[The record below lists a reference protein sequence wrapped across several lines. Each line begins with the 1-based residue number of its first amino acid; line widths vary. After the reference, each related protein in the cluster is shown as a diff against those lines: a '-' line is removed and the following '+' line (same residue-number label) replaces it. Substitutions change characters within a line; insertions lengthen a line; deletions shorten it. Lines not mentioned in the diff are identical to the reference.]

1 MTAPVVLFVFKR
13 PEHTKSTIKSLLA
26 NPEAK
31 DTDLFIFSDGWRNE
45 KEMKE
50 VEEVRKII
58 SHLEGFRSVHLFFSD
73 KNKGLA
79 RSIIDGVTSLL
90 QEYNE
95 IIVLE
100 DDMEVAPTFLKY
112 MNFNL
117 DLYKDNPK
125 VASIH
130 AYCYPIKGKLPDF
143 FFMRGADCWG
153 WATWKRAWTF
163 FDESGENLLQELK
176 EKKLIDEFDYYGAAS
191 KVRMLKNQI
200 DGKVDSWAIR
210 WDASIFLKNMLTLYP
225 GKSLLKNIGA
235 DGGGTHTKST
245 KIFNVNDFASLPQL
259 GKIPVE
265 VNPLAQQ
272 AFSDFY
278 LRNKRLNPLVR
289 LIFFLKSKNMI
300 PRR

>member
-13 PEHTKSTIKSLLA
+13 PEHTNSTIKSLAA

-31 DTDLFIFSDGWRNE
+31 DTDLFIFSDGGRNE
-45 KEMKE
+45 DEMKD
-50 VEEVRKII
+50 VEEVREII
-58 SHLEGFRSVHLFFSD
+58 SRVEGFRSVHSVLSD

-79 RSIIDGVTSLL
+79 RSIIDGVTTLL
-90 QEYNE
+90 QDHNE

-100 DDMEVAPTFLKY
+100 DDMEVAPSFLSY

-117 DLYKDNPK
+117 DAYKDNQQ
-125 VASIH
+125 VASVH
-130 AYCYPIKGKLPDF
+130 AYCYPFKEKLPPF
-143 FFMRGADCWG
+143 FFLRGADCWG
-153 WATWKRAWTF
+153 WATWKRAWNLF
-163 FDESGENLLQELK
+163 EESGEKLLQELTTK
-176 EKKLIDEFDYYGAAS
+176 NLKDEFDYYGAAS

-210 WDASIFLKNMLTLYP
+210 WDASIFLNNMLTLYP

-245 KIFNVNDFASLPQL
+245 KIFNVDDFESLPEL
-259 GKIPVE
+259 VKIPVE
-265 VNPLAQQ
+265 ENSLAQK
-272 AFSDFY
+272 AFSNFY
-278 LRNKRLNPLVR
+278 LRSKRLNPFVR
-289 LIFFLKSKNMI
+289 IIFFLKSKNMI

>member
-13 PEHTKSTIKSLLA
+13 PEHTKSTIKSLAA

-31 DTDLFIFSDGWRNE
+31 DTDLFIFSDGGRNE
-45 KEMKE
+45 DEKRE
-50 VEEVRKII
+50 VNEVREII
-58 SHLEGFRSVHLFFSD
+58 SRLEGFRSVHHFYSD

-79 RSIIDGVTSLL
+79 RSIIDGVTALF
-90 QEYNE
+90 QEHNE

-100 DDMEVAPTFLKY
+100 DDMEVAPSFLSY

-117 DLYKDNPK
+117 ELYKDDPK
-125 VASIH
+125 VASVH
-130 AYCYPIKGKLPDF
+130 AYCYPLKEKLPDF

-153 WATWKRAWTF
+153 WATWKRAWNLF
-163 FDESGENLLQELK
+163 EESGEKLLQELT
-176 EKKLIDEFDYYGAAS
+176 EKKLLDEFDYYGAAS

-210 WDASIFLKNMLTLYP
+210 WDASIFLNEMLTLYP

-245 KIFNVNDFASLPQL
+245 KIFNVDDFDSLPKL
-259 GKIPVE
+259 VKIPVE
-265 VNPLAQQ
+265 ENTLSKK
-272 AFSDFY
+272 AFSNFY
-278 LRNKRLNPLVR
+278 LRSKRLNPLVR
-289 LIFFLKSKNMI
+289 IIFFLKSKNMI